1 MKKIWSWIGL
11 LLLLMILCVVTKVDT
26 IHITKKL
33 SEPASTKQ
41 TLQSS
46 SQPIDFD
53 IVQHGKA
60 YSLRGRFK
68 DTGQQERLVNAFKE
82 AQRTLTP
89 GNIAT
94 SQTLGAG
101 SVIVLVEKIVPHFVK
116 NYQDGTIQFHNNKLT
131 IDGTVG
137 SYAAKREMQHL
148 LSGTTIPTEDRSVVS
163 KPQHVLFKI
172 EKEDDAMVI
181 HGSFHGEKQLKS
193 LAETAP
199 QGMQFG
205 RIDKR
210 ETYTDPEGAIPFAQR
225 ILPLFSE
232 KFTQGF
238 IQYYHDTFVVNGLA
252 KDRAGLE
259 TMKSLLAQSRLK
271 VIDQTKLDPEVLRAE
286 AEAKAARLKAAEEA
300 KAAAEAARLKAEEEA
315 RIAAEKEE
323 EERRKAEEEARI
335 AAARAEAEEAKKSI
349 AKVLT
354 IENIEFDVAKGTLTP
369 KGHQTVNKLANILK
383 QYPHIRVEIAGHTDS
398 DGDAAFNLNLSQ
410 ARVDSVKKALVDQG
424 IDPSRLDAKG
434 YGESKPLA
442 PNTTAE
448 NKQKNRRVEFNIIGE

>member
-1 MKKIWSWIGL
+1 MKKIWPWIGL
-11 LLLLMILCVVTKVDT
+11 LLLLMILCVVTKIDT
-26 IHITKKL
+26 IHTTQRVPEL
-33 SEPASTKQ
+33 ASAKQ
-41 TLQSS
+41 TLQNS

-68 DTGQQERLVNAFKE
+68 DTGQQQRLVKAFGK
-82 AQRTLTP
+82 AQSTLTP
-89 GNIAT
+89 GNIST
-94 SQTLGAG
+94 NQTLGAG
-101 SVIVLVEKIVPHFVK
+101 AVIILVEKIVPHFVK
-116 NYQDGTIQFHNNKLT
+116 NYQNGTIQFHNNKLT
-131 IDGTVG
+131 IDGTAA

-148 LSGTTIPTEDRSVVS
+148 LSSTTIPTEDNSVVS
-163 KPQHVLFKI
+163 TPKHVLFKI
-172 EKEDDAMVI
+172 EKNGNDMVI
-181 HGSFHGEKQLKS
+181 HGGFHDNNQLAR
-193 LAETAP
+193 LTGAAP
-199 QGMQFG
+199 QTVRLG

-210 ETYTDPEGAIPFAQR
+210 DTYTDPEGAVPFAQR
-225 ILPLFSE
+225 ILPLFAE
-232 KFTQGF
+232 KFTQGY

-252 KDRAGLE
+252 KDRSGLE
-259 TMKSLLAQSRLK
+259 MMKGLLADSRLK
-271 VIDQTKLDPEVLRAE
+271 VIDQTKIDPKVLEAE
-286 AEAKAARLKAAEEA
+286 AEAEAARLKAEEEA
-300 KAAAEAARLKAEEEA
+300 KAEAEAARLKAEEEA
-315 RIAAEKEE
+315 RIAAEKAE

-369 KGHQTVNKLANILK
+369 KGHQTVNKLAEILK

-410 ARVDSVKKALVDQG
+410 ARVDSVKKALVEQG

-434 YGESKPLA
+434 YGESKPLV
-442 PNTTAE
+442 PNTSAE